1 MGELENK
8 MLVHHVSLGV
18 GKIVALDAN
27 AVHVFFP
34 ESDKRFAAKLRL
46 PAAKALLRTDGVGR
60 DAWLEGLSAFSLD
73 PKTGRY
79 GLAAT
84 WLTQDQAMANF
95 MSAYPQGFADPSYL
109 GTGNGERAALWRL
122 GNEAWVEALGNGE
135 GERLLAAADVG
146 ELVKRAL
153 QVERH
158 VSPLQPST
166 ERKDTLKEA
175 LADPDAALVFFGALF
190 DVLGV
195 PVPGRARF
203 EKLFAAASR
212 LPVVPAAMWPVATLF
227 PFIAQP
233 DRHVFL
239 RPKPAREAAERLG
252 CDLRFDETPNW
263 PTYAALRALSTR
275 LLEVLQPNGARDFI
289 DVESFLH
296 LTATRRPHAAK
307 AVKAISEGD
316 GEQQAPPRPT
326 RGAARGTRRIA
337 HSRSMA

>member
-1 MGELENK
+1 MADLEKK

-46 PAAKALLRTDGVGR
+46 PAAKMLLRTDGVER

-84 WLTQDQAMANF
+84 WLTQDQAIAQF
-95 MSAYPQGFADPSYL
+95 MSAYPQGFADPSYVA
-109 GTGNGERAALWRL
+109 TGERATLWRL
-122 GNEAWVEALGNGE
+122 VHEKWAEVLGNGE

-146 ELVKRAL
+146 ELVNRTL
-153 QVERH
+153 QVERCL
-158 VSPLQPST
+158 SPLQPST
-166 ERKDTLKEA
+166 ERKDTLEEA
-175 LADPDAALVFFGALF
+175 LGDEETALVFFGALF
-190 DVLGV
+190 EVLGV
-195 PVPGRARF
+195 PAPGRARF
-203 EKLFAAASR
+203 EKLFAAAAH
-212 LPVVPAAMWPVATLF
+212 LPMAPAAMWSVATLF
-227 PFIAQP
+227 PFVAQP
-233 DRHVFL
+233 DRNVFL

-263 PTYAALRALSTR
+263 PTYSALRALSTR
-275 LLEVLQPNGARDFI
+275 LLEALKPNGARDFI

-296 LTATRRPHAAK
+296 LTATRRAHPVKGAK
-307 AVKAISEGD
+307 AVER
-316 GEQQAPPRPT
+316 E
-326 RGAARGTRRIA
+326 
-337 HSRSMA
+337 